1 MKSNPHR
8 ETIIHCDKIIVGSS
22 LEALTTAYKYN
33 IPVFGHD
40 NHKPLPYSYLS
51 PNLDLSPLDFENKIE
66 EFRYLS
72 GKTEKRGM
80 QRLELWNHMF
90 YRLNLLGL
98 APFWGATNDFVDKIP
113 ESHKHKHISLQSNG
127 KLIKVTFD
135 KLILFDYPKY
145 EAGKRYFHVNDYI
158 DINTVCDFPANL
170 YMSQDCDYMAT
181 LCYET
186 VFFKRNAKMHSC
198 CVKSIIHEDNI
209 DDWNY
214 SQTSVRMKTE
224 SDIFWNISKSI
235 RIKTGIRERSPL
247 LTRISEKMEDIIHYD
262 CMDEEIYD

>member
-1 MKSNPHR
+1 
-8 ETIIHCDKIIVGSS
+8 
-22 LEALTTAYKYN
+22 
-33 IPVFGHD
+33 
-40 NHKPLPYSYLS
+40 
-51 PNLDLSPLDFENKIE
+51 
-66 EFRYLS
+66 
-72 GKTEKRGM
+72 
-80 QRLELWNHMF
+80 
-90 YRLNLLGL
+90 
-98 APFWGATNDFVDKIP
+98 
-113 ESHKHKHISLQSNG
+113 
-127 KLIKVTFD
+127 
-135 KLILFDYPKY
+135 
-145 EAGKRYFHVNDYI
+145 
-158 DINTVCDFPANL
+158 
-170 YMSQDCDYMAT
+170 MSQDCDYMAT